1 MRKKSALRARSAINA
16 RWKREK
22 KDDDAIDAA
31 GQLIVCDEDF
41 GTAVEQMVTSAISSP
56 VWDTMSEM
64 A

>member
-1 MRKKSALRARSAINA
+1 MKKRKLRAKHASQHRRDRKKEDS
-16 RWKREK
+16 
-22 KDDDAIDAA
+22 D
-31 GQLIVCDEDF
+31 GQLIVGDEDF